1 VSRTRLNFAGFL
13 PISFRMLRHLALA
26 AFSFAIVGIAAFPY
40 WVAVER
46 LEGER
51 GYAASASAQLQVL
64 TQCRVAEM
72 QPVGET
78 RTVGTTRT
86 QLEIGSAR

>member
-1 VSRTRLNFAGFL
+1 MSRTRLNFAGFL

-26 AFSFAIVGIAAFPY
+26 AFSFAIVGIAVFPY

-51 GYAASASAQLQVL
+51 EYAASAQLQVL
-64 TQCRVAEM
+64 TQCPVAEM